1 MNSIDQILKNY
12 WGYDSLRSPQDRIIQ
27 EVLNQRDVLALLP
40 TGGGK
45 SLCYQVPT
53 LVKEGFC
60 IVISPLTAL
69 MEDQVQD
76 LKSRGIK
83 AMMVTSYQKKRE
95 VDYILNECVFGEVRF
110 LYVSPERLKN
120 DLFKARFKDM
130 RPTLIAVDEA
140 HCISQWG
147 HDFRPSY
154 MEIAAIKEW
163 HPYVPILALTATA
176 TEQVQQEIVSSLQLK
191 DPLLIAGN
199 WLRPNLGYGVKYTED
214 KMGQLELYLQ
224 KMPGASIV
232 YANSRARVEEI
243 AKALHQKGIAAH
255 YFHAGV
261 AAFRK
266 REVLAEWL
274 ANEVRVMVATNAFG
288 MGINKPDVQ
297 SVLHW
302 DIPNSPE
309 AYFQEAG
316 RAGRAGQKAYAI
328 LMVQQDEKLEGEER
342 IRLQYPSRDSILTV
356 YQTVMDFFQLAI
368 GNGQWESGELALDI
382 WAERTGLN
390 RQQVF
395 HCLHILERAQY
406 FQLNEAAFQPS
417 KVTYLFSSRQLLDLK
432 EKNKKWSA
440 IVDIMLRM
448 YGVNQALEVKVNENE
463 MARNMRTSVILVVQL
478 LQGLQEIGAIQYQQ
492 QLMKPSLTLLLPRV
506 HPTSLLIPKTV
517 LEERYQND
525 KVRWKKLWDYVDSPL
540 CRSRAMS
547 AYFDQTIPQDCGIC
561 DRCVEKQRRLASED
575 WKDLLMTQLSERAMS
590 WEACVQFCPSV
601 SSDVVIEFLR
611 NQFDFGSI
619 VQNEGGELRKV

>member
-1 MNSIDQILKNY
+1 MKSIDEILKHY

-53 LVKEGFC
+53 LVKQGFC

-76 LKSRGIK
+76 LKRRGVK

-140 HCISQWG
+140 HCIAQWG
-147 HDFRPSY
+147 HDFRPAY

-163 HPYVPILALTATA
+163 HPEVPILALTATA
-176 TEQVQQEIVSSLQLK
+176 TDQVQKEIIASLQLH
-191 DPLLIAGN
+191 DPIQIAGN
-199 WLRPNLGYGVKYTED
+199 WLRPNLGYGVKNTED
-214 KMGQLELYLQ
+214 KMGQLETYLEKIQ
-224 KMPGASIV
+224 GASIV

-243 AKALHQKGIAAH
+243 AKALNQKDIKAH

-274 ANEVRVMVATNAFG
+274 ENEVRVMVATNAFG

-328 LMVQQDEKLEGEER
+328 LMVQQDEKAEGEER
-342 IRLQYPSRDSILTV
+342 IRLQYPSREAILKV

-368 GNGQWESGELALDI
+368 GNGQWENGELALDT
-382 WAERTGLN
+382 WAERTGLS

-395 HCLHILERAQY
+395 HCLHTLERAQY

-417 KVTYLFSSRQLLDLK
+417 KVTYLFSSRQLLELK
-432 EKNKKWSA
+432 EKNRKWSA

-463 MARNMRTSVILVVQL
+463 MARNMRTSVDYVIQL
-478 LQGLQEIGAIQYQQ
+478 LVGLQGIGAIQYEQ

-506 HPTSLLIPKTV
+506 HPASLLIPKTV
-517 LEERYQND
+517 LEDRYEND
-525 KVRWKKLWDYVDSPL
+525 RRRWNKMWEYVDSPL

-547 AYFDQTIPQDCGIC
+547 EYFDQIIPQDCGIC
-561 DRCVEKQRRLASED
+561 DRCVEKQRQAASDD
-575 WKDLLMTQLSERAMS
+575 WKKHLLHLLSQKSMS
-590 WEACVQFCPSV
+590 WEACMQSCPSV
-601 SSDVVIEFLR
+601 SSDEVIEYLR
-611 NQFDFGSI
+611 NQLDFGI
-619 VQNEGGELRKV
+619 VIQNEGGELQKV

>member
-1 MNSIDQILKNY
+1 
-12 WGYDSLRSPQDRIIQ
+12 
-27 EVLNQRDVLALLP
+27 
-40 TGGGK
+40 
-45 SLCYQVPT
+45 
-53 LVKEGFC
+53 
-60 IVISPLTAL
+60 
-69 MEDQVQD
+69 
-76 LKSRGIK
+76 
-83 AMMVTSYQKKRE
+83 
-95 VDYILNECVFGEVRF
+95 

-163 HPYVPILALTATA
+163 HPDVPILALTATA

-328 LMVQQDEKLEGEER
+328 LMVQQDEKWEGEER

-463 MARNMRTSVILVVQL
+463 MARNMRTSVALVVQL

-492 QLMKPSLTLLLPRV
+492 QWMKPSLTLLLPRV

-517 LEERYQND
+517 LEDRYQND
-525 KVRWKKLWDYVDSPL
+525 KVRWEKLWDYVDSPL

-590 WEACVQFCPSV
+590 WEVCVQCCPSV

-611 NQFDFGSI
+611 NQIDFGLI